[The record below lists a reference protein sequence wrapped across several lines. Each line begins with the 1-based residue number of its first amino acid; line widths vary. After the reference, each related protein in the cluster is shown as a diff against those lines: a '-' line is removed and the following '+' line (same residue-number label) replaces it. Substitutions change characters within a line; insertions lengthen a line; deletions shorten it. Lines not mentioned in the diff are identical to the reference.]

1 MESNFNFNTIIDSH
15 REAAFSTII
24 DRHREAA
31 VEINSALNNIFNPEA
46 SEEQNASELDSL
58 LNDLFNQPEILKGE

>member
-1 MESNFNFNTIIDSH
+1 MESIFNFN
-15 REAAFSTII
+15 TII

-46 SEEQNASELDSL
+46 SEEQNASELDALASELDAL
-58 LNDLFNQPEILKGE
+58 LNDLF

>member
-1 MESNFNFNTIIDSH
+1 MESIFN
-15 REAAFSTII
+15 FSTII

-46 SEEQNASELDSL
+46 SEEQTASELDALASELDAL
-58 LNDLFNQPEILKGE
+58 LNDLF